1 MHAPRIIFLKFP
13 DLEFH
18 GCWIL
23 ALLVPKQCKVLMLW
37 YLISKFHLQYLEK
50 VTLCSDIFLSLLF
63 LFHCL
68 NHLLL
73 VYKFMHQS
81 IICLL
86 NCRLSSQ
93 FFLYLDCKMRWF
105 PRSTCRF
112 CMLKQLL
119 ITGKASLWSFLME
132 CIWTL
137 GWPVVTI
144 TGERF
149 SSSLKNMF
157 QRKKKMIHPA
167 ITMVNFFW

>member
-1 MHAPRIIFLKFP
+1 MHAPIIFFQKFP

-18 GCWIL
+18 ACWIL

-50 VTLCSDIFLSLLF
+50 VIMCSDVFLSLLS
-63 LFHCL
+63 LYHCL
-68 NHLLL
+68 NQPIL
-73 VYKFMHQS
+73 VCKFMHQS

-105 PRSTCRF
+105 PQSTCRF

-119 ITGKASLWSFLME
+119 ITGNPSLWSFLMA

-137 GWPVVTI
+137 GRLVVII

-149 SSSLKNMF
+149 SSSLNNIF
-157 QRKKKMIHPA
+157 QRKKRMTHPA
-167 ITMVNFFW
+167 IKMVSFFC